1 MSRDRGCKV
10 PNVLNVFGFSTL
22 LELKAATS
30 DFVGILRVG
39 LGFEME
45 KIAKMV
51 PVQLDSKESFI
62 EVDENGN
69 MENRVGI

>member
-1 MSRDRGCKV
+1 M
-10 PNVLNVFGFSTL
+10 
-22 LELKAATS
+22 
-30 DFVGILRVG
+30 GILRVG

-51 PVQLDSKESFI
+51 PVRLDSKESFI

>member
-1 MSRDRGCKV
+1 
-10 PNVLNVFGFSTL
+10 
-22 LELKAATS
+22 LKAASS

-45 KIAKMV
+45 KIEKMV
-51 PVQLDSKESFI
+51 PVRLDSKESFI